1 MKYFDTHIHFFPDT
15 LAGKALPRLSGICK
29 CPYFTDGTRGGT
41 AAALAEW
48 GCSGG
53 MALHIAT
60 TAKQQTSVNNFAA
73 ESQHDSIRCFG
84 SVFPYAEN
92 ALEEMRRIKEL
103 GLYGIK
109 LHPDYQEF
117 FIGDDAALPIYAEA
131 EKLGLPIAFHTGRDP
146 YSPSLVHC
154 PPDVL
159 AKIADLF
166 PNLTIIAAHMGGMDM
181 PEAAAQ
187 YLAGKSNVY
196 FDTAFASHFLTPGQ
210 LEELIRLHGVGR
222 VLFATDCPWS
232 TFPEEKALLEAT
244 GLKPAEKEQIAC
256 RNAESLFGISV

>member
-1 MKYFDTHIHFFPDT
+1 
-15 LAGKALPRLSGICK
+15 
-29 CPYFTDGTRGGT
+29 
-41 AAALAEW
+41 
-48 GCSGG
+48 

-109 LHPDYQEF
+109 LHPDYQNSSSATTRC
-117 FIGDDAALPIYAEA
+117 AAHLCGGG
-131 EKLGLPIAFHTGRDP
+131 KLGLPIAFHTGR
-146 YSPSLVHC
+146 SLFPKFGTL

-210 LEELIRLHGVGR
+210 LEELIRLHGVDR
-222 VLFATDCPWS
+222 VLFATDCPWHFS
-232 TFPEEKALLEAT
+232 GRKSVAGSHRAQTCGKGTDRLSERRIPVRHFCLTFNEKLGRIKHIVTTYYEIRKSSYGKIAL
-244 GLKPAEKEQIAC
+244 
-256 RNAESLFGISV
+256 RSSLHHGSAVIRMQ